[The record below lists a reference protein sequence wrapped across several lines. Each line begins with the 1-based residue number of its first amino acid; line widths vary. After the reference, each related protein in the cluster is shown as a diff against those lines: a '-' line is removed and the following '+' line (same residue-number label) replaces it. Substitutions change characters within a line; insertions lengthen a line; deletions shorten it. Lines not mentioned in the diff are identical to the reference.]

1 MKNKNGFTL
10 LELLVVIT
18 LLLLIFGI
26 IGYTYVS
33 NIKGLSYLSIKSQ
46 ETVQEIS
53 FISQISKQIFSSIEK
68 KPINFELEEG
78 RISFYTLYSIFYEGA
93 VRAEYRI
100 EKIKD
105 KYKVSYMEFPY
116 IDGKLGNE
124 GLKRT
129 IIGYFDNIKVEVLQ
143 NGRFLRNFRS
153 GEFPQY
159 LIIFRKNRKYL
170 ISKK

>member
-1 MKNKNGFTL
+1 MKNKNAFTL
-10 LELLVVIT
+10 LELLIVIT

-46 ETVQEIS
+46 KTVQEIS
-53 FISQISKQIFSSIEK
+53 LVSQITKQIFSSIEK
-68 KPINFELEEG
+68 KTINFELEED
-78 RISFYTLYSIFYEGA
+78 RISFYTLYPIFYEGA

-100 EKIKD
+100 EKVKD
-105 KYKVSYMEFPY
+105 KYKVLYMEFPY
-116 IDGKLGNE
+116 IDGKLGDE
-124 GLKRT
+124 GLKKT
-129 IIGYFDNIKVEVLQ
+129 VIGYFDYIKVEVLQ

-153 GEFPQY
+153 KGFPQY
-159 LIIFRKNRKYL
+159 LIIFTKNRKYL